1 MKGNLRDDPLFGR
14 ILGNIE
20 RLVNN
25 DVELNPTSKQYTAT
39 Q

>member
-1 MKGNLRDDPLFGR
+1 MKGKLRDDPLFGG

-20 RLVNN
+20 RLVN
-25 DVELNPTSKQYTAT
+25 DVELNPTSKHYTAT